1 MSLPYDANQRTSSLS
16 KAISEVKG
24 NIVFKGFMGPTIK
37 DDVSLPSLGIRA
49 ARSAGVIV
57 DDLGKMRCPPG
68 TPNANQFTDLQMSNC
83 MVPSLETIAQQATD
97 AAAKLANLS
106 ADGFK
111 RGRSTDAVKA
121 KDLTPV
127 AHVGFRDENGFS
139 AQKRVNVGNTV
150 VSPIDGSERKLTELK
165 DSVAHVA
172 EGGKLTDIP
181 DEHLI
186 EAILS
191 NIDVPNSAE
200 KLAIEEVFK
209 NTGVRM
215 NGGETKR
222 FEKLGEGGGINGMT
236 RLKDTKTGALLGIKY
251 QNGKGSFHE
260 DEAFNEIVAEIF
272 GNHFGYEPMPMR
284 FTYGLEEEIGDTGM
298 KWHKGHSLVSELAH
312 NRYDG
317 DISSGALADDRQ
329 STLIKSEEI
338 VRLALLDSVL
348 QNNDRHEAN
357 MLLATDSS
365 GKNSALIPIDQSL
378 AFPIGSDAD
387 ENFKYWVKPVGGV
400 MAIRLE
406 LEAEKINTVEG
417 RKQMVL
423 DVQKIQEELRAINM
437 ENLAA
442 QITAAR
448 QHVGQLNSQPMSG
461 RDDAIQAAVARLEI
475 LKNADAEELMAALM
489 SRFPDPTPPIPVSLE
504 DWVDTLGLPTVSPE
518 PVPAN
523 SWGDIA

>member
-97 AAAKLANLS
+97 AAAKLANLA

-111 RGRSTDAVKA
+111 RGKTTDAVKA
-121 KDLTPV
+121 KDLTPI
-127 AHVGFRDENGFS
+127 AHVGFHDENGFS
-139 AQKRVNVGNTV
+139 AQKRVNVGNMI
-150 VSPIDGSERKLTELK
+150 VSPVDGSERRLMELK

-191 NIDVPNSAE
+191 NVQINNTAE
-200 KLAIEEVFK
+200 QMAIEEVFK
-209 NTGVRM
+209 NTGVRI
-215 NGGETKR
+215 NSSEPKR

-272 GNHFGYEPMPMR
+272 GNHLGYEPMPMR
-284 FTYGLEEEIGDTGM
+284 FTYGIEEEIGDTGM
-298 KWHKGHSLVSELAH
+298 KWNKGHSLVSELAH
-312 NRYDG
+312 NRYSG
-317 DISSGALADDRQ
+317 DISSGAVLGEGE
-329 STLIKSEEI
+329 STSINSEEI
-338 VRLALLDSVL
+338 VRLAFFDSIL

-357 MLLATDSS
+357 MLLATDEA

-378 AFPIGSDAD
+378 AFPTGMGVD

-406 LEAEKINTVEG
+406 LEAEKLNTLEG
-417 RKQMVL
+417 RKQVIL
-423 DVQKIQEELRAINM
+423 EIQKIQEELRAINT
-437 ENLAA
+437 EQLLA
-442 QITAAR
+442 QIKAAR
-448 QHVGQLNSQPMSG
+448 QHLGQLGGQTLPG
-461 RDDAIQAAVARLEI
+461 RDAAIQDAVARMEI
-475 LKNADAEELMAALM
+475 LKNAKAEDLMMAMM
-489 SRFPDPTPPIPVSLE
+489 SRFREPKPLNPDSIIEWAQRNNIDLNPPKF
-504 DWVDTLGLPTVSPE
+504 DF
-518 PVPAN
+518 
-523 SWGDIA
+523 